1 MELRDVIKDGVIS
14 IGGHVYQRR
23 DHQGSVVNME
33 LIYPAPKQ
41 QVIHRYP
48 EATAVKPP
56 SRDLLQR
63 LSQVATPA
71 QSSLQ
76 SPGM

>member
-1 MELRDVIKDGVIS
+1 MELREVTENGFIS
-14 IGGHVYQRR
+14 IGAHVYQRR

-33 LIYPAPKQ
+33 LVYPAPQK

-56 SRDLLQR
+56 NPELLR
-63 LSQVATPA
+63 CLSQVATAA
-71 QSSLQ
+71 QVHA
-76 SPGM
+76 SPQM